1 MRIIL
6 PSLDELQIDDPDRI
20 KLKLE
25 ELGIYGI
32 IVFQT
37 GGVPIITRSF
47 SVNKKNTFF
56 MENSELLSG
65 FLYALDSYCNFLETY
80 LTDTGLGH
88 VRIAVKRDY
97 PGKTVCLFFSEL
109 INRRQSGEETA
120 MFVELMFHP
129 IIKLFKNLESA
140 ENLEL
145 VDLYSWFKKTENIN
159 RLDAIVYNSALTA
172 YHSLDF
178 PLPIEFL

>member
-65 FLYALDSYCNFLETY
+65 FLYALDY
-80 LTDTGLGH
+80 
-88 VRIAVKRDY
+88 
-97 PGKTVCLFFSEL
+97 
-109 INRRQSGEETA
+109 
-120 MFVELMFHP
+120 
-129 IIKLFKNLESA
+129 
-140 ENLEL
+140 
-145 VDLYSWFKKTENIN
+145 
-159 RLDAIVYNSALTA
+159 
-172 YHSLDF
+172 
-178 PLPIEFL
+178 